1 MEYRPK
7 QPTGKEAGGAGA
19 RLKASPVGY
28 KVFERDCVPVRQP
41 DRNHDAL

>member
-7 QPTGKEAGGAGA
+7 QPTRRAAAGAGA
-19 RLKASPVGY
+19 RLKAPPVGY
-28 KVFERDCVPVRQP
+28 KVIERDCVLVRQP